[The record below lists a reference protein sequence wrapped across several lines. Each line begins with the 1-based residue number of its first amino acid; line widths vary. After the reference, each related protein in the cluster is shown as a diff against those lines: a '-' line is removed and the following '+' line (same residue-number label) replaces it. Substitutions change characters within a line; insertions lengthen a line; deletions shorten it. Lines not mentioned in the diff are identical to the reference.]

1 MSPDPEK
8 VENIRAWPGPKDKS
22 EVKSFLQTV
31 QFCAPYMRMGKGET
45 YSDIT
50 GQLRRLTRHGTHF
63 KWTEDCSRSFQRL
76 KAQLTS
82 ETVLMKMTRAG
93 IRKYM

>member
-8 VENIRAWPGPKDKS
+8 VKLIHNWPEPKEKS

-31 QFCAPYMRMGKGET
+31 QFCATFMRPGKGET

-50 GQLRRLTRHGTHF
+50 CPGRILGLIG
-63 KWTEDCSRSFQRL
+63 L
-76 KAQLTS
+76 KNREGAL
-82 ETVLMKMTRAG
+82 
-93 IRKYM
+93 